1 MLSRSRLFA
10 VVNLIGVSALASC
23 QALTPASPTPL
34 ATTTTGPIA
43 TPAPTEC
50 SPGPAC
56 DPGPV
61 DSFNITIQGLDVRVG
76 SGSPTSVVA
85 VLSGTLPDAGC
96 TTIASV
102 TQERESTTFR
112 LTVIAQTD
120 PLKRCAYVLT
130 PFTQEVVLDVEGLPA
145 GTYTV
150 KADDVSATFDLST
163 SDADVFE
170 LQLQNALGARD
181 PAALQALM
189 GPSFLMGFWRSEG
202 STVPAGEAAAQ
213 ILATQLNPA
222 AAPVLG
228 PLPDTF
234 GFDPASMIGNS
245 DDQLA
250 RASFS
255 SGWGADGRGEALL
268 VIARRPDGSLYFQS
282 LLFANDGFSDG
293 SSSTAC
299 TAPVDVSAVNERV
312 AYNDI
317 SFDLHPSLAYAV
329 SVVECPAVPP
339 SADQHPGD
347 AHPPYTAFIFPT
359 LGRDNIEVTPELRVY
374 ALSGDLSS
382 FVYPLN
388 SLADLRRVLDE
399 RQSPIAWLDHAPL
412 TTRRAYIDFE
422 NGEGVRAL
430 VQYMQDFYFFSNN
443 GLLYEFNGLTE
454 DGRYFVRL
462 QYTVSAPFLIEFGDR
477 SDPSSNLNPNAIP
490 VPAWPADDFDA
501 QMGIIKAYNAEALTR
516 FEQMQA
522 SDLDPSLIVLD
533 DLVQSLRVGQP

>member
-1 MLSRSRLFA
+1 MSSRSRLFT
-10 VVNLIGVSALASC
+10 VFNLIGVSVLASC

-34 ATTTTGPIA
+34 PTATLPMD

-50 SPGPAC
+50 APGPAC
-56 DPGPV
+56 DPGPA
-61 DSFNITIQGLDVRVG
+61 DSFDITIDGLEVRVEA
-76 SGSPTSVVA
+76 GSPSSVIA
-85 VLSGTLPDAGC
+85 VLSGTLPDASC

-102 TQERESTTFR
+102 EQAREGNTFR

-120 PLKRCAYVLT
+120 PLKRCAYALT

-150 KADDVSATFDLST
+150 KANDVTATFDLAT

-170 LQLQNALGARD
+170 LQLQNALGTRD
-181 PAALQALM
+181 PAALEALM
-189 GPSFLMGFWRSEG
+189 GPDFLMGYWRSEG
-202 STVPAGEAAAQ
+202 STLPAGEAAAR
-213 ILATQLNPA
+213 ILADQLNPA

-234 GFDPASMIGNS
+234 SFDPASMIYNS

-255 SGWGADGRGEALL
+255 SGWGVDGRGEVLL
-268 VIARRPDGSLYFQS
+268 VIARRPDGSLYFHS
-282 LLFANDGFSDG
+282 LLFARDGFSDG

-299 TAPVDVSAVNERV
+299 SAPVDVSAVNERIEH
-312 AYNDI
+312 NGI
-317 SFDLHPSLAYAV
+317 SFGLHPSLAYTV
-329 SVVECPAVPP
+329 SAVECPAVLP
-339 SADQHPGD
+339 SPDQYPGD

-359 LGRDNIEVTPELRVY
+359 LGRDQIEITPELRVY

-388 SLADLRRVLDE
+388 NLADLRRVLDE
-399 RQSPIAWLDHAPL
+399 RQSPIPWLDHAPL
-412 TTRRAYIDFE
+412 TTRRSYVDFE

-430 VQYMQDFYFFSNN
+430 VQYMQDVYFFSNN

-462 QYTVSAPFLIEFGDR
+462 QYAVSAPFLMEFGDR
-477 SDPSSNLNPNAIP
+477 SDPASNLNPNAIP
-490 VPAWPADDFDA
+490 VPAWPSDDFDA
-501 QMGIIKAYNAEALTR
+501 QMGIVKAYNAEALAR
-516 FEQMQA
+516 FEQIQA
-522 SDLDPSLIVLD
+522 SDLNPSLIVLD
-533 DLVQSLRVGQP
+533 DLVQSLRVDQP